1 MQDKIESLKHT
12 LSQHPPDAKLLQMQL
27 QGGIATSVN
36 QGPFYIAQ
44 SFLDIPPEQHTYHH
58 RRLKVCFK
66 EFTKRSAHHG
76 MYGNTTHIHVVYCT
90 AKIFHWTKIPHNPKA
105 YPCIAEI
112 FHAITFCPCSRDGH
126 RQDKILG

>member
-1 MQDKIESLKHT
+1 MQDKIESLKYT

-44 SFLDIPPEQHTYHH
+44 SFLDIPPDQHGYHH

-66 EFTKRSAHHG
+66 EFTKRYQLLVTSSL
-76 MYGNTTHIHVVYCT
+76 I
-90 AKIFHWTKIPHNPKA
+90 IIPHIKM
-105 YPCIAEI
+105 
-112 FHAITFCPCSRDGH
+112 
-126 RQDKILG
+126 

>member
-1 MQDKIESLKHT
+1 MGMQDKIESLKYT

-44 SFLDIPPEQHTYHH
+44 SFLDIPPDQHGYHH

-66 EFTKRSAHHG
+66 EFTKRYQLLITSALMILASAVH
-76 MYGNTTHIHVVYCT
+76 
-90 AKIFHWTKIPHNPKA
+90 FL
-105 YPCIAEI
+105 
-112 FHAITFCPCSRDGH
+112 CSA
-126 RQDKILG
+126 